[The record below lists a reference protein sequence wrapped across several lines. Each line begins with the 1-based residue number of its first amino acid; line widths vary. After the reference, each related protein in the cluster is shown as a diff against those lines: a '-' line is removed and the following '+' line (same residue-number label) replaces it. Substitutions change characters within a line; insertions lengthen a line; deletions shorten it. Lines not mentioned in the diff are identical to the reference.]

1 MLLSFSSPAFLLL
14 GQNAIA
20 LSYHV
25 HEDGP
30 FSSWVFFSVAPVPL
44 GATGG
49 VGEKMIQVQ
58 FV

>member
-1 MLLSFSSPAFLLL
+1 MLLSFSSAVLLL

-20 LSYHV
+20 LSYHI

-30 FSSWVFFSVAPVPL
+30 FSSWVFFSIAPVPL
-44 GATGG
+44 WGTGG